1 MVSVT
6 KTHRMQIF
14 DVCYEKL
21 TECRSVASV
30 TRNSQNARD
39 ENKKIN
45 VNKCMGSKQCIERI
59 KCK

>member
-6 KTHRMQIF
+6 KTHKRQIF

-21 TECRSVASV
+21 TECRCLTSVM
-30 TRNSQNARD
+30 RNSQHARD
-39 ENKKIN
+39 KEKKIN